1 MFTWN
6 KEKSQKQKKD
16 HVRKAWK
23 IELDAQI
30 CKEKKSRSLP
40 ASMHQWILQGNGKIT
55 LELERGW
62 VSLSPKEIILTGWVS
77 LSPKEIILTEVLNSE
92 FNYVFIKVLCLKNK
106 LELLR
111 KSIDTS

>member
-62 VSLSPKEIILTGWVS
+62 VSLSPKEII
-77 LSPKEIILTEVLNSE
+77 ITEVLNSE

-106 LELLR
+106 LGLLR
-111 KSIDTS
+111 RSIDTS